1 MKSLISVIVPVYNAE
16 ARLNKCVQSIL
27 NQTYTNFELILVDD
41 GSTDHSLNIC
51 KSFSQKDSRITVF
64 HQQNQGVSVARNQGI
79 ALSKGD
85 WIAFVDADDYLSDDY
100 LSALSLKGNNS
111 QVVISGYYSVS
122 FSGDI
127 NFSHKTFKPTTL
139 NIGNIANLPVW
150 DEVLVYGTPWGK
162 LFDSK
167 IIKDYHIS
175 FPVGYQLHEDH
186 QFYFDVLLHATKI
199 STIDFIGYFYVNS
212 GASSLSRKRVIPTWQ
227 KLGAYNSLSVKFNQI
242 IDKHMLKKSK
252 LPQTGNFIVRLY
264 ISAVILSYLKENR
277 KCETPLFPSREIKDE
292 IALFHLP
299 TSIKGRIIKFI
310 LIYFSHHS
318 QYIILKNI
326 IK

>member
-27 NQTYTNFELILVDD
+27 NQTYMNFELILVDD

-51 KSFSQKDSRITVF
+51 KSFAQSDCRIMVF
-64 HQQNQGVSVARNQGI
+64 HQKKQGVSAARNQGI

-85 WIAFVDADDYLSDDY
+85 WIAFVDADDYLSEDY
-100 LSALSLKGNNS
+100 LSELSLKGNNS
-111 QVVISGYYSVS
+111 QVVISGYHRVS
-122 FSGDI
+122 LSGDI
-127 NFSHKTFKPTTL
+127 ISHKTFRPTTL
-139 NIGNIANLPVW
+139 SIGNKANLPVW

-167 IIKDYHIS
+167 IIKEYHIS

-186 QFYFDVLLHATKI
+186 QFYFDVLQHATKI
-199 STIDFIGYFYVNS
+199 STIDFVGYFYVNS
-212 GASSLSRKRVIPTWQ
+212 GASSLSRKRIIPTWQ
-227 KLGAYNSLSVKFNQI
+227 KLGAYNSLSIKFNQI
-242 IDKHMLKKSK
+242 INKHVLEKTQ
-252 LPQTGNFIVRLY
+252 LPHAGNFIIRLY
-264 ISAVILSYLKENR
+264 ISALILSYLKENR
-277 KCETPLFPSREIKDE
+277 NREVPLFPSREIKDE
-292 IALFHLP
+292 IAHFHIP

-310 LIYFSHHS
+310 LMYFSHNL
-318 QYIILKNI
+318 QYIVLKNI